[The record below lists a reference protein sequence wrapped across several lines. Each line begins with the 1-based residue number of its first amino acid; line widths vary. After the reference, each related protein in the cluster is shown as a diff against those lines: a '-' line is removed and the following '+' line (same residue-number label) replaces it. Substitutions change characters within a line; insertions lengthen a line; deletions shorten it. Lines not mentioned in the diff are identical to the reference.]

1 MENNEQ
7 VILTRDCEAILIPY
21 GDKVT
26 LRKGDEGTI
35 TQDLGGS
42 YTLLI
47 RGSLLRIDGKD
58 ADAIGKELISEKEV
72 DDKIAAIAAKLD
84 RETDHPEVKDKLVW
98 EALKTCYDPEI
109 PENVVDLGLIYSSK
123 LTPNENGGTNVEIK
137 MPLTAPGCGL
147 GDVLADDARQKI
159 SQVPG
164 ISDVTV
170 ELVWDPPWDR
180 SMISEAASL
189 QLGMM

>member
-58 ADAIGKELISEKEV
+58 ADAIGKELAP
-72 DDKIAAIAAKLD
+72 AARAMLV
-84 RETDHPEVKDKLVW
+84 TLSGFPHPATQQGMD
-98 EALKTCYDPEI
+98 
-109 PENVVDLGLIYSSK
+109 GLFS
-123 LTPNENGGTNVEIK
+123 
-137 MPLTAPGCGL
+137 C
-147 GDVLADDARQKI
+147 Q
-159 SQVPG
+159 
-164 ISDVTV
+164 
-170 ELVWDPPWDR
+170 
-180 SMISEAASL
+180 
-189 QLGMM
+189 

>member
-109 PENVVDLGLIYSSK
+109 PINIVELGLIYGLDISDIDDGK
-123 LTPNENGGTNVEIK
+123 KVHIK
-137 MPLTAPGCGL
+137 MTLTAPGCGMGPVIAGEVDRKVNGL
-147 GDVLADDARQKI
+147 ESVEN
-159 SQVPG
+159 VH
-164 ISDVTV
+164 V
-170 ELVWDPPWDR
+170 ELVWEPQWNRD
-180 SMISEAASL
+180 MMSEAAQL
-189 QLGMM
+189 ELGMF